1 MKVKIR
7 CECVSLRIPD
17 LGIIM
22 IRGEDR
28 IVDSHSFTTSKFLSR
43 ALDSGAV
50 RVLDG
55 SKPIEKIQ
63 NTKDLMEYLNLSKD
77 MRSQRLNEAPT
88 LREIGRLQDTVKMLS
103 DKLDQLQQAPAS
115 VEIREKVVV
124 KEVPAQPQE
133 SSLSIE
139 LLQALMEKVD
149 KISSAPPQVV
159 TQYVTAQEIQG
170 APAQINSDVVDD
182 SDMVFIPK
190 TISNSSLEADV
201 KVSSNKSEAS
211 SSFEEASKALK
222 SRPKRSKRKKKTGDS
237 K

>member
-77 MRSQRLNEAPT
+77 MRAQRLNEAPT
-88 LREIGRLQDTVKMLS
+88 LRELGRLQDTVKMLS
-103 DKLDQLQQAPAS
+103 DKLDQLQQAPAT
-115 VEIREKVVV
+115 VEVREKVVV
-124 KEVPAQPQE
+124 KEVPAPQQE
-133 SSLSIE
+133 SALSIE
-139 LLQALMEKVD
+139 LLQALMDKVD

-159 TQYVTAQEIQG
+159 TQYVTAQETQ
-170 APAQINSDVVDD
+170 ASLSPDVVDEG
-182 SDMVFIPK
+182 DMVFIPK

-211 SSFEEASKALK
+211 SSSEEASKALK
-222 SRPKRSKRKKKTGDS
+222 SRPKRSKRKKSTGDS

>member
-55 SKPIEKIQ
+55 SKPIAKIQ

-77 MRSQRLNEAPT
+77 VRAQRLSEAPT
-88 LREIGRLQDTVKMLS
+88 LRELVRLKDTVKMLS
-103 DKLDQLQQAPAS
+103 DKLDLLQQAPAT
-115 VEIREKVVV
+115 IEKVVV
-124 KEVPAQPQE
+124 KEVLAPQQE
-133 SSLSIE
+133 STLSIE

-159 TQYVTAQEIQG
+159 NQYVASRETQASFS
-170 APAQINSDVVDD
+170 SDVVDEG
-182 SDMVFIPK
+182 DMVFIPK

-222 SRPKRSKRKKKTGDS
+222 SRPRRSKRKKNTGDS

>member
-77 MRSQRLNEAPT
+77 MRAQRLNEAPT
-88 LREIGRLQDTVKMLS
+88 LRELGRLQDTVKMLS
-103 DKLDQLQQAPAS
+103 DKLDQLQQAPAT
-115 VEIREKVVV
+115 VEVREKVVV
-124 KEVPAQPQE
+124 KEVPAPQQE
-133 SSLSIE
+133 SALSIE

-149 KISSAPPQVV
+149 KISSAPPQVI
-159 TQYVTAQEIQG
+159 TQYVTAQETQ
-170 APAQINSDVVDD
+170 ASLSPNVVDEG
-182 SDMVFIPK
+182 DMVFIPK

-222 SRPKRSKRKKKTGDS
+222 SRPKRSKRKKNTGDS

>member
-77 MRSQRLNEAPT
+77 MRAQRLNEAPT
-88 LREIGRLQDTVKMLS
+88 LRELGRLQDTVKMLS
-103 DKLDQLQQAPAS
+103 DKLDQLQQAPAT
-115 VEIREKVVV
+115 VEVREKVVV
-124 KEVPAQPQE
+124 KEVPAPQQE
-133 SSLSIE
+133 SALSIE
-139 LLQALMEKVD
+139 LLQALMDKVD

-159 TQYVTAQEIQG
+159 TQYVTAQETQ
-170 APAQINSDVVDD
+170 ASLSPDVVDEG
-182 SDMVFIPK
+182 DMVFIPK

-222 SRPKRSKRKKKTGDS
+222 SRPKRSKRKKSTGDS

>member
-77 MRSQRLNEAPT
+77 MRAQRLNEAPT
-88 LREIGRLQDTVKMLS
+88 LRELGRLQDTVKMLS
-103 DKLDQLQQAPAS
+103 DKLDQLQQAPAT
-115 VEIREKVVV
+115 VEVREKVVV
-124 KEVPAQPQE
+124 KEVPAPQQE
-133 SSLSIE
+133 SALSIE
-139 LLQALMEKVD
+139 LLQALMDKVD

-159 TQYVTAQEIQG
+159 TQYVTAQETQ
-170 APAQINSDVVDD
+170 ASLSPDVVDEG
-182 SDMVFIPK
+182 DMVFIPK

-222 SRPKRSKRKKKTGDS
+222 SRPKRSKRKKNTGDS